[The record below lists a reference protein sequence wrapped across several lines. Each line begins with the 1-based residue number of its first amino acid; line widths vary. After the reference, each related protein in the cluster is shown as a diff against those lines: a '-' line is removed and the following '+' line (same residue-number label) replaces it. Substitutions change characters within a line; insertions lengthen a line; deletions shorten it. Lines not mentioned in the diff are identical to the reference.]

1 MRFLLS
7 RRWILFFLAVVGL
20 AYGCW
25 WLGTWQF
32 HRLAETKASNAQI
45 THNLKASPLPVDK
58 VLAVGRPLPTQ
69 REWRRVTATGTY
81 VPSRSVVVRYQ
92 TRNSQSGVDI
102 VTPLRTV
109 QGPAVLVDRGW
120 FATDNIGHATVT
132 APPPPQGQVTV
143 VGYARVDGTGDAAV
157 VTDRSTRAISSAT
170 IAPTLPF
177 QVYGGFVDAQSESPK
192 PATSLVKAE
201 LPDLGNGPHFF
212 YGLQWWFFGVLA
224 VFGFFYLMWDERRKL
239 LGLGKYAAREEPAKP
254 AEPERAPSGSDN
266 GVKSPH

>member
-69 REWRRVTATGTY
+69 REWRRVTATGRY

-239 LGLGKYAAREEPAKP
+239 LGLGKYAQREEPAEP
-254 AEPERAPSGSDN
+254 ARPERAPSGSDN